1 MFKKLLDSVQ
11 NIFSSREKKMEIR
24 TRELAMRVNQDF
36 ENLLKTIKEGE
47 YAITD
52 HQKLVNE
59 RERFLRDNE
68 SLQVDQNV
76 SRNEDNKRSDYILW
90 VVVSIASVL
99 SVKGLRFFLG
109 EFYGTVNMLIVLF
122 LAFFLAYFI
131 VHGSI
136 YINNFSKQYKE
147 SNSFVYY
154 QIKVFAYSMVLFIPA
169 MNLLEGF
176 SSNYR
181 PVVMALNIVGCVI
194 DIILHTSLVSMS
206 QVFTSAEDSKKAI
219 KIMKLNDDALAAAD
233 QRLRTNKFT
242 FIKGKAIFTS
252 SVKQFVSSL
261 KELQATNS
269 VVASN
274 VLFLLDNFTIWMINN
289 KVMQHAILPYHADEN
304 GHPVIELKYFSTE
317 QDSIRN
323 GWDMLSNIKI
333 TNSENPK
340 AESLNNQRP
349 LTELATESENIRQMQ
364 NIQKTTE
371 ETEILKPDQWQED
384 NQPMDYDSMLDQ
396 TNPNDK
402 IL

>member
-1 MFKKLLDSVQ
+1 MFKKLSDSVQ
-11 NIFSSREKKMEIR
+11 NMFTSREKKMEIR
-24 TRELAMRVNQDF
+24 TRELGMRVNQDF
-36 ENLLKTIKEGE
+36 DNLLKTIKEGE
-47 YAITD
+47 YAMTD

-59 RERFLRDNE
+59 RGQFLRDNE

-136 YINNFSKQYKE
+136 YINNFSKQYRE

-154 QIKVFAYSMVLFIPA
+154 QTKVFAYSMVLFIPA

-194 DIILHTSLVSMS
+194 DIVLHTSLVSMS
-206 QVFTSAEDSKKAI
+206 KVFTSAEDSRKAI
-219 KIMKLNDDALAAAD
+219 NVLNSIDNSIDTSNKEIRNKNDNFLKAKALFS
-233 QRLRTNKFT
+233 N
-242 FIKGKAIFTS
+242 

-274 VLFLLDNFTIWMINN
+274 ILFLLDNFTIWMINN

-304 GHPVIELKYFSTE
+304 GHPVVELKYFSPE
-317 QDSIRN
+317 YDSIRN
-323 GWDMLSNIKI
+323 GWDKLSNIKM

-340 AESLNNQRP
+340 VVSLNSQRP
-349 LTELATESENIRQMQ
+349 STELATESENKQQMQ
-364 NIQKTTE
+364 NIQKSTE
-371 ETEILKPDQWQED
+371 ETEILKPDQRKED
-384 NQPMDYDSMLDQ
+384 DQPLDYDSMLDQ